1 MGRRSKKKRG
11 FPLILIILPTLLI
24 SAAGIGSTWLF
35 SQDKTPKTNSQ
46 QISLGALITDAP
58 KTEQGKAPEDQ
69 ADTNMVQQ
77 GEQNITVSPT
87 PTNVADSSAKKSN
100 QTNNNQTPQ
109 TTTTNSAN
117 KSAGQTDKK
126 PQKSDLAQIQVPV
139 PLPVDAT
146 KVENKAESIV
156 GQDVAVDDFMTAGMI
171 FMKKLTPT
179 EISFLFGAANGRM
192 LENNSV
198 EELENI
204 RKMLLS
210 KLTSQEVAT
219 IRSIGKKY
227 GRTMYILD
235 PSISIA
241 EIREQH
247 FKKLAE
253 QQNN

>member
-1 MGRRSKKKRG
+1 M
-11 FPLILIILPTLLI
+11 ILIILPTLLI

-35 SQDKTPKTNSQ
+35 SQDKTPKIDSQ

-58 KTEQGKAPEDQ
+58 KTEQEKAPTDQ
-69 ADTNMVQQ
+69 AAPNTVQQQ

-87 PTNVADSSAKKSN
+87 PTNAADSSAKKSN

-126 PQKSDLAQIQVPV
+126 PQKSDLAQVQVPV
-139 PLPVDAT
+139 PLPIDAT

-204 RKMLLS
+204 RKILLS

-241 EIREQH
+241 EIREKH
-247 FKKLAE
+247 FRELAE
-253 QQNN
+253 QQNKNN